1 MAKVMDY
8 VPREVSG
15 KPSTDRVKKR
25 YNEFLNSE
33 LYVDTERAKLYTE
46 YMKAHWTEPVYIRQC
61 GALKHVF
68 SHMTPII
75 LEDELI
81 VGRQSR
87 YVRGTQLYPE
97 YESQWMREALQG
109 IKRADEKYNKGVLP
123 SKYENK
129 AFGRYLIHDDDME
142 DLKNLVDFWKED
154 WRAVTNRILKERDD
168 YEMVEK
174 WQDELV
180 FFRLWWDVP
189 EGRTMVDYGLVIEE
203 GLEALI
209 EKCNNKLKLL
219 KNLDTL
225 EKTDKYYFYKGLIL
239 VLEGVIAFA
248 ENYAREAERLAQT
261 ADEKRKEELLE
272 IARICRKV
280 PRYRADTFREA
291 VQSFWFTHIAVF
303 IETNGRGMSPG
314 RFDQYM
320 YRPYKDDIEAGRI
333 TDAEVL
339 ELVEL
344 LRVKHTELGRVHAKA
359 TEISQVSGSTFQNV
373 TLGGVDR
380 WGKGADNELSQL
392 ILQAGINVKT
402 PQPTLSV
409 RWSDNIS
416 KDFKLKAIECIKAGS
431 GYPALFGD
439 KAAIERFTKIVG
451 TTLEEARDWTPCAC
465 VDVQLP
471 HKRLPQWIAP
481 QFNAAKILE
490 LVLNDGVNPTTG
502 NKLMDTGIEVEKA
515 SFEEIKEAFKR
526 AMGLVIKKETEY
538 WNTAMCTK
546 LRMGITLPLTS
557 ALYDDCIEKGLD
569 CQAGGCRY
577 NESTYIVSVGIIN
590 VANSLAAMK
599 QCVFEDKKFTMKEL
613 REALKSNFEGYEAIR
628 GDLWRAP
635 KYGNN
640 SDYVDNFVVELYDAY
655 VEKAEGN
662 VNWLGGPWR
671 TSTLSTQSQIPLG
684 NACCAT
690 PDPRKKG
697 EHLVDAGLSPA
708 GGTDICG
715 PTAMILSALKPDHSK
730 MDAYLLN
737 MKFHPS
743 AIVGDVGS
751 DKFVALNDTFFN
763 LGGYHIQYNI
773 VDAKMLRDAQAHP
786 ENYSDLMIR
795 VAGFTARWVEL
806 GPAAQEEIIRR
817 TEYGDLP

>member
-1 MAKVMDY
+1 MCTAIDF

-15 KPSTDRVKKR
+15 GPSTQRVKSR
-25 YNEFLNSE
+25 LEEFFNAE
-33 LYVDTERAKLYTE
+33 LYIDTERAKLYTE
-46 YMKAHWTEPVYIRQC
+46 YMKEHWTEPVYVRQC

-68 SHMTPII
+68 SNLTPVI
-75 LEDELI
+75 LDDELI

-87 YVRGTQLYPE
+87 YLRGTQIYPE
-97 YESQWMREALQG
+97 YESTWMREGLSG
-109 IKRADEKYNKGVLP
+109 IERVDEKYSEGVLP
-123 SKYENK
+123 DKYNNTM
-129 AFGRYLIHDDDME
+129 FGRFLVHDDDIK
-142 DLKNLVDFWKED
+142 DLLEFIDFWKQD
-154 WRAVTNRILKERDD
+154 WRAVTKKILSERDD
-168 YEMVEK
+168 YEMMEK

-189 EGRTMVDYGLVIEE
+189 EGRTMIDYGLVVEE
-203 GLEALI
+203 GLEAVI
-209 EKCNNKLKLL
+209 NKCKYKLKGLA
-219 KNLDTL
+219 KLDTL
-225 EKTDKYYFYKGLIL
+225 EKIDKYYFYKGIIL
-239 VLEGVIAFA
+239 TLEGVIAFA
-248 ENYAREAERLAQT
+248 ENYAKEAERLAQG
-261 ADEKRKEELLE
+261 AGENRKKELLD

-280 PRYRADTFREA
+280 PRQRAETFREA

-320 YRPYKDDIEAGRI
+320 YRPLKDDLEAGRI
-333 TDAEVL
+333 TTAEAL
-339 ELVEL
+339 ELLEL

-380 WGKGADNELSQL
+380 WGNGADNELSKL

-409 RWSDNIS
+409 RWNNKLS

-439 KAAIERFTKIVG
+439 KVAIERFTEVVG

-481 QFNAAKILE
+481 QFNATKILE
-490 LVLNDGVNPTTG
+490 LVMNNGVNPKTG
-502 NKLMDTGIEVEKA
+502 NKLMDIDLDIETA
-515 SFEEIKEAFKR
+515 SYEEIIKIFKDV
-526 AMGLVIKKETEY
+526 MGLVIKKEAEY
-538 WNTAMCTK
+538 WNIAMLTK
-546 LRMGITLPLTS
+546 LRMGIYLPFTS
-557 ALYDDCIEKGLD
+557 ALHDDCIEKGLD
-569 CQAGGCRY
+569 SQAGGCRY
-577 NESTYIVSVGIIN
+577 NESTYIVSVGMVN

-599 QCVFEDKKFTMKEL
+599 KCVFDDKKIDMKTL
-613 REALKSNFEGYEAIR
+613 QQVLSNNFEGYDTIW
-628 GDLWRAP
+628 GDLWKAP

-640 SDYVDNFVVELYDAY
+640 DPYVDDILVELYQAY
-655 VEKAEGN
+655 EEKAAEN
-662 VNWLGGPWR
+662 LNWLGGPWR

-690 PDPRKKG
+690 PEPRKDG
-697 EHLVDAGLSPA
+697 EHLADAGLSPT
-708 GGTDICG
+708 GGTDVCG
-715 PTAMILSALKPDHSK
+715 PTAMVFSSLKPDHK
-730 MDAYLLN
+730 HMDAYLLN

-743 AIVGDVGS
+743 AVSGPTGS
-751 DKFVALNDTFFN
+751 EKFIAFNDTFFD

-773 VDAKMLRDAQAHP
+773 VDVEMLRDAQARP
-786 ENYSDLMIR
+786 EKYSDLMVR
-795 VAGFTARWVEL
+795 VAGFSALWVDL

-817 TEYGDLP
+817 TEYESL